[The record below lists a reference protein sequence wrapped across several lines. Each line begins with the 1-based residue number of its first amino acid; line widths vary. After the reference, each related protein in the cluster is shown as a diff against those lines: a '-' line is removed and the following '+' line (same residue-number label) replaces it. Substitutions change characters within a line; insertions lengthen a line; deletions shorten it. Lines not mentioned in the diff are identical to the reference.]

1 MIPLGKTLWVRQF
14 GYRNTSQRIISV
26 QERGCE
32 KAGQTN
38 NIALIDRNRGPRIQG
53 CPEKNEKLHSNSIT
67 RQHQENLK
75 IHRNLDI
82 QPETGMIEA

>member
-1 MIPLGKTLWVRQF
+1 MITLGKTLWVRQF

-38 NIALIDRNRGPRIQG
+38 NIALIDRNRGPRMQG
-53 CPEKNEKLHSNSIT
+53 CPEKK
-67 RQHQENLK
+67 
-75 IHRNLDI
+75 
-82 QPETGMIEA
+82 

>member
-1 MIPLGKTLWVRQF
+1 MITLGMTLWVRQF

-38 NIALIDRNRGPRIQG
+38 NIALIDRNRGPRMQG
-53 CPEKNEKLHSNSIT
+53 CPEKK
-67 RQHQENLK
+67 
-75 IHRNLDI
+75 
-82 QPETGMIEA
+82 